1 MIPTDKQDWY
11 SRYCEA
17 FPSFR
22 IDVSNPQQG
31 EGGPEVWSMYGYTA
45 SLEKSTISYDHNAK
59 LKVHSEGTI
68 EIVGG
73 QKVSTEQEE
82 TILITT
88 ATGNITIKADKNGAI
103 KISGKNITIEA
114 ENDLELSAG
123 GDIKM
128 RAGNVISQNSNVN
141 TVSAHSGNA
150 IPPELQFLHQVYDF
164 SKIEGIDPEEAAEL
178 GNEVGEDVIKNLIN
192 FVAPKETKKC

>member
-1 MIPTDKQDWY
+1 MISTDSQDWY

-31 EGGPEVWSMYGYTA
+31 EGGSEVWTMYGYTA
-45 SLEKSTISYDHNAK
+45 SLEKSLISFDQNAK
-59 LKVHSEGTI
+59 LKIHSEGTI
-68 EIVGG
+68 EIAGG

-114 ENDLELSAG
+114 DNDLELTAG

-141 TVSAHSGNA
+141 YCSALDGNA
-150 IPPELQFLHQVYDF
+150 IPPDLTFINRVFKGTPIGDDVLGELVNTVVD
-164 SKIEGIDPEEAAEL
+164 KI
-178 GNEVGEDVIKNLIN
+178 
-192 FVAPKETKKC
+192 F

>member
-31 EGGPEVWSMYGYTA
+31 EGGPEVWTMYGYTA
-45 SLEKSTISYDHNAK
+45 SLEKSVISYDHNAK

-114 ENDLELSAG
+114 DYDLELSAG
-123 GDIKM
+123 NDIKM
-128 RAGNVISQNSNVN
+128 RAGNQIIRSS
-141 TVSAHSGNA
+141 TVDNFFALKGNA
-150 IPPELQFLHQVYDF
+150 IPTDLDWLGRVWNGTDGNGTE
-164 SKIEGIDPEEAAEL
+164 EGPTPVPIGLDVL
-178 GNEVGEDVIKNLIN
+178 GVEFIHT
-192 FVAPKETKKC
+192 VAKKVNPF